1 MFVAIVGTPSSGKRS
16 VLNYFLAKGFTHVVI
31 GQDVHTTEETEL
43 SSSKPRYTHVP
54 NAARPDTAQHF
65 ASTPELLNFATRT
78 WRSNFVTTS
87 LQTRKDIDAFARRPF
102 FLLLGV
108 DAPVMTRWR
117 RHAAKNPNDLD
128 DHIKLEDFVVESDA
142 HLFGHPGSDTEGT
155 AAPASLHDTLQSTRH
170 VSILNPYGTQKDL
183 HHHLDSLDLLN
194 EERLRPSWDSYFM
207 TLSEL
212 AAQRCNC
219 MKRRV
224 GAILVRNNRIVATG
238 YNGTPRGLKNCNEG
252 GCPRCNGEARSGQ
265 ALDECLCLH
274 AEENALLEAGRE
286 RVGDGAVLYCNTC
299 PCLRCAVKIIQTGV
313 KEVVYNFAYSMD
325 EATARVLKEAGVRLR
340 QHSPPGN

>member
-1 MFVAIVGTPSSGKRS
+1 MFVAIVGTPCSGKRS
-16 VLNYFLAKGFTHVVI
+16 VLDYFLTKGFTHVTI
-31 GQDVHTTEETEL
+31 GQDSQTSSEPEHSVTT
-43 SSSKPRYTHVP
+43 
-54 NAARPDTAQHF
+54 QHDSEAKTKLKSGIVQNF
-65 ASTPELLNFATRT
+65 ASRSDLLSFATRT

-87 LQTRKDIDAFARRPF
+87 LRTRKDIEAFSRRPF
-102 FLLLGV
+102 FLLLAV

-117 RHAAKNPNDLD
+117 RHASKAPSAAGDQIN
-128 DHIKLEDFVVESDA
+128 LEDFVTQSDIEVYGNA
-142 HLFGHPGSDTEGT
+142 GADTDVAG
-155 AAPASLHDTLQSTRH
+155 SLHNTLK
-170 VSILNPYGTQKDL
+170 SIGHASVLNPYNTRDDL
-183 HHHLDSLDLLN
+183 YRYLDSLDLRN

-224 GAILVRNNRIVATG
+224 GAILVRNNRIVSTG

-252 GCPRCNGEARSGQ
+252 GCPRCNGEARSGE

-340 QHSPPGN
+340 QHSPPTT